1 MKIIIDNRET
11 ALIKLLN
18 AFADN
23 YGFKFSIE
31 IEKLDLGDIIFKNDN
46 DEIVIII
53 ERKTLADLASSIR
66 DGRYK
71 EQSYRLN
78 GYPLHNHNIIYLI
91 EGNISQYTDKYTKI
105 KKSAIYTSMFSL
117 NHYKGFSVLRSNS
130 INETADLIL
139 NMADKYSRENKEGFY
154 TTSNSSL
161 INNNTETDYTNVVK
175 KVKKDNITNENIGS
189 ILLSQ
194 IPGVSVK
201 TASVIMENYNSLLDL
216 MKNLEKDNKCLDNL
230 YYTTQTNIKKRI
242 SKTAILNILKY
253 LIYQKNDSI
262 KIIT

>member
-53 ERKTLADLASSIR
+53 ERKTLVDLASSIR

-91 EGNISQYTDKYTKI
+91 EGNINQYSDKYTKI

-117 NHYKGFSVLRSNS
+117 NYYKGFSVLRSNS
-130 INETADLIL
+130 INESVDLIL
-139 NMADKYSRENKEGFY
+139 NIADKYSRENKDGFY
-154 TTSNSSL
+154 KNTSSTES
-161 INNNTETDYTNVVK
+161 NNNDKDYTDVVK

-201 TASVIMENYNSLLDL
+201 TANVIMENYNSLLEL
-216 MKNLEKDNKCLDNL
+216 MKNLEKNHKCLDDL
-230 YYTTQTNIKKRI
+230 YYLTQTNIKKRI
-242 SKTAILNILKY
+242 SKTAIVNILKY
-253 LIYQKNDSI
+253 LIYQKNDTI